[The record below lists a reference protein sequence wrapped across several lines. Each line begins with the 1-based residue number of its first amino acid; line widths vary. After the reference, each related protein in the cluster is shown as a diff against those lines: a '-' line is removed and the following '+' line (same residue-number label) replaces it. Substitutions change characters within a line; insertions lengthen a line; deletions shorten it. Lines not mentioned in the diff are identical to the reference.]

1 MTANHNALQIP
12 FRITL
17 LPFKYHYRL
26 QKEILSGKILC
37 RMTNPH
43 LAVSFDDEIMRLSQA
58 MELSEEMNDIAEV
71 GAGAK
76 FVDAEG
82 KTLVHWERPIKPTPN
97 GWYLNY
103 RFSQPELE
111 QTLQH
116 GVKLT
121 YREQGAQHELHASYV
136 VGCDGGQSFTR
147 ENIGAK
153 FEDLGFNEEWLI
165 VDLLLPEKEVEPDR
179 FTYHY
184 CGAARMGL
192 NT

>member
-1 MTANHNALQIP
+1 
-12 FRITL
+12 
-17 LPFKYHYRL
+17 L

-116 GVKLT
+116 GATRYLPVTLKHGCEVTNIEKHQDGVKLT